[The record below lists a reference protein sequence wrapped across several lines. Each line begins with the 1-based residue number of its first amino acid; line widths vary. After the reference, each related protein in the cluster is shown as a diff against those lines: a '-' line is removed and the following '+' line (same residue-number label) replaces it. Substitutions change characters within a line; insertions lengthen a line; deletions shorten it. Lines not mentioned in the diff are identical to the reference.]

1 VRGPNTMMT
10 KLPLLLLVFLSF
22 NLFASSGVDSLTNLL
37 TSQTGEER
45 ALTLQQLSSLTT
57 DSDTARSFAYFRE
70 SISIYRELDDLG
82 SLAKAQS
89 AYGDLLFD
97 AGEYARA
104 IPQYRKAIE
113 QYIQN
118 DSLSSVGE
126 IYNSIG
132 LSYYFLGEFE
142 NAIASQIE
150 AMKDFERTSSLED
163 LSRIYIN
170 MGMVYN
176 RLGDYSSSIE
186 YYRKAYKTSKIT
198 NDINRMGS
206 SCNGLGTAHY
216 NANRLDSAKVYF
228 RKALGYFKQIDN
240 EERMAAAINNM
251 GNVYVD
257 EGDSLQV
264 ALSYYQTAYKI
275 YEKEGSLLNQVF
287 VKEGLGCVYGEL
299 GNYKKALEILREG
312 LKTAIENKY
321 GYYIIQLYYEDLAT
335 VYEKM
340 GEIDRAY
347 SAYKNFK
354 TYLDSMR
361 QEERLFQAAAIEKKY
376 EFTKN
381 EAIISRLNAEKEM
394 TMIQLEK
401 DKAFRN
407 LGVFAI
413 LILLVIV
420 TYVSFG
426 NYNRK
431 RVNKVLT
438 EKNIKIESQKN
449 ELEQMNASKNKFFS
463 IIAHDLKNPL
473 HSVLGYSFLLSHE
486 YDRFEDKDR
495 RKYAQDIY
503 NSTNN
508 IFRLLQNLLDWSKS
522 QTGRLQYEPIIFEL
536 SSLQEKICN
545 LLQPI
550 AEQKNISLKYDVPGN
565 VHVYATPMMIE
576 TVLRNIVSNA
586 VKFTTHGGEVFISF
600 RRYERDLCVSVRD
613 TGIGMS
619 EDELEQLFSIDSK
632 IKKKGTNNEDGSG
645 LGLIL
650 CKEFIKLNKGKIWA
664 ESQPGNGSTF
674 HFTVPLATADN

>member
-1 VRGPNTMMT
+1 MT
-10 KLPLLLLVFLSF
+10 KLPLLLLVFISF
-22 NLFASSGVDSLTNLL
+22 KLFASSKIDSLTNLL
-37 TSQTGEER
+37 PSQTGEDR
-45 ALTLQQLSSLTT
+45 AATLQQLSRLTAN
-57 DSDTARSFAYFRE
+57 SDTAQSFNYFRE
-70 SISIYRELDDLG
+70 SISIFGELHNPVL
-82 SLAKAQS
+82 LAKAR
-89 AYGDLLFD
+89 ADYGDLLFD
-97 AGEYARA
+97 AGEYSKA
-104 IPQYRKAIE
+104 IGQYREAIE
-113 QYIQN
+113 QYTNFNSI
-118 DSLSSVGE
+118 DSVGE

-132 LSYYFLGEFE
+132 LSYYYLGEFE

-150 AMKDFERTSSLED
+150 AVKNFERTSNLED
-163 LSRIYIN
+163 LTRIYIN

-176 RLGDYSSSIE
+176 RLGDYDSSVE
-186 YYRKAYKTSKIT
+186 YYGKAFRTSKIT
-198 NDINRMGS
+198 GDISRLGS

-216 NANRLDSAKVYF
+216 NAGRLDSAKVYL
-228 RKALGYFKQIDN
+228 RIALKYFKQINN
-240 EERMAAAINNM
+240 EDRLAAAINNL
-251 GNVYVD
+251 GNIYVD
-257 EGDSLQV
+257 ERDSIQQG
-264 ALSYYQTAYKI
+264 LSYYQTAYEI
-275 YEKEGSLLNQVF
+275 YEKEGNLRNKVF
-287 VKEGLGCVYGEL
+287 VIEGLGCAYCEL
-299 GNYKKALEILREG
+299 GDYKKALSLLKEG
-312 LKTAIENKY
+312 LKNSIENEY
-321 GYYIIQLYYEDLAT
+321 GNYIIQLYYEDLAT
-335 VYEKM
+335 VYERM
-340 GEIDRAY
+340 GEIENAY
-347 SAYKNFK
+347 NAYKNYK

-438 EKNIKIESQKN
+438 EKNIQIESQKN

-486 YDRFEDKDR
+486 YDRFDDKDR

-545 LLQPI
+545 LLKPV
-550 AEQKNISLKYDVPGN
+550 AEQKDIALKYEVPGN
-565 VHVYATPMMIE
+565 IHVYATPMMVE
-576 TVLRNIVSNA
+576 TVLRNMVSNA
-586 VKFTTHGGEVFISF
+586 IKFTPNGGEVVVGFK
-600 RRYERDLCVSVRD
+600 RCERDICVNVTD
-613 TGIGMS
+613 TGVGMTG
-619 EDELEQLFSIDSK
+619 EELEQLFSIDSK

-650 CKEFIKLNKGKIWA
+650 CKEFVKLNRGKIWA
-664 ESQPGNGSTF
+664 ESSSGNGSTF
-674 HFTVPLATADN
+674 YFTVPIATAEN